1 MFESCL
7 RNSQKPEVF
16 RASFVCCGKT
26 PHMLPVAVLRKAKR
40 PFGPSASPASATR
53 EAASALYKGFAASS
67 GKNTRRGGKI
77 KLSNKV
83 IS

>member
-1 MFESCL
+1 MKM
-7 RNSQKPEVF
+7 NSGSLINKGQ
-16 RASFVCCGKT
+16 T
-26 PHMLPVAVLRKAKR
+26 
-40 PFGPSASPASATR
+40 SALLVPASATR
-53 EAASALYKGFAASS
+53 EAASALYKGLAASS